1 MASKV
6 INTIL
11 NLRDQFSPTIQNVAK
26 NTDHFRKSMRQTENQ
41 ALAMKRNVANSFQG
55 MKGTIAAVVGGIG
68 IFEMAK
74 QSLELASNLNEVQN
88 VVDTTFG
95 GMASKINEFAS
106 TTSSQ
111 FGVSE
116 LQAKKYAGTL
126 GAMLKSAGFAGD
138 ELTNMSTTLSG
149 LAGDMASFYNLN
161 PDEAFGKLKSGI
173 SGETE
178 PLKELGVDISD
189 TTVQTYAMAKGFN
202 KQWSSATQAEKELW
216 RYKSIMEQTKDSQG
230 DYNKTSSGFAN
241 QLRTMKLNFQTLGA
255 NIMSYTIPAFE
266 GLFKTIN
273 DTIKNIDIKS
283 IMNSISG
290 AIDIVKPSV
299 EELWGSIKDLATT
312 VWNSVIPAFDSV
324 KPDKWTSVGD
334 AIKDIVNKATEV
346 VKYVNDNWP
355 TIKPVIEDIIS
366 AMVAWKLATMAVN
379 TWITI
384 TTAAQWALNFALNAN
399 PIGVI
404 IMAIAGLGF
413 AIYEVIKHWKD
424 IYNWITWVWGIIE
437 KNPILHFLSYVLNPF
452 GSLLMDIIT
461 HWKDIST
468 AIGNAWDKLKNFW
481 NWWNN
486 TSFNDKNINVTES
499 INQEKLT
506 QGATSDFADTF
517 NAAYNASNNAT
528 GTNYWRGGRTWVGE
542 HGPELINLPGGS
554 KVYTNSQSRQ
564 MSNGQSQVIINFNVS
579 GNMIGEEEFFNRCG
593 QHVFNQVQLS
603 MVNS

>member
-26 NTDHFRKSMRQTENQ
+26 NTDHFRKSMRQTESQ

-126 GAMLKSAGFAGD
+126 GAMFKSAGFTGD
-138 ELTNMSTTLSG
+138 ELTNMSTTLAG
-149 LAGDMASFYNLN
+149 LAGDMASFYNLD
-161 PDEAFGKLKSGI
+161 PDAAFGKLKSGI

-189 TTVQTYAMAKGFN
+189 TTVQTYAMAKGFS

-283 IMNSISG
+283 IMDSISG

-312 VWNSVIPAFDSV
+312 VWDSLQPAFDSI
-324 KPDKWTSVGD
+324 KPDNWTSVGD

-346 VKYVNDNWP
+346 VKYINDNWT
-355 TIKPVIEDIIS
+355 TIKPIVEDIT
-366 AMVAWKLATMAVN
+366 AAVVLWKLAIMAVN

-404 IMAIAGLGF
+404 IMAIAGLGY
-413 AIYEVIKHWKD
+413 AIYEVIKHWQD
-424 IYNWITWVWGIIE
+424 ICNWI
-437 KNPILHFLSYVLNPF
+437 S
-452 GSLLMDIIT
+452 
-461 HWKDIST
+461 
-468 AIGNAWDKLKNFW
+468 NAWDALKNNPIAEFIALCNPFTGVLFEITKHFDDIVEAIKSTWDWLTNLIDKW
-481 NWWNN
+481 NG
-486 TSFNDKNINVTES
+486 TKLEDKNVNIKTNEER
-499 INQEKLT
+499 IT

-517 NAAYNASNNAT
+517 NAAYNAGNNAT

-542 HGPELINLPGGS
+542 RGPELIDLPGGS
-554 KVYTNSQSRQ
+554 KVYTNSQSKQ

-593 QHVFNQVQLS
+593 QHVFNQIQLS